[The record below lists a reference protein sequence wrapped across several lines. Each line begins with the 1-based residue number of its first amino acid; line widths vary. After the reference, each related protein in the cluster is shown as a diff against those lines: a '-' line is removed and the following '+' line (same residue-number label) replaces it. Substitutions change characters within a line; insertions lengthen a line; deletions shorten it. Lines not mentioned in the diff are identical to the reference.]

1 MVCGLEH
8 QTRENSAAPLQR
20 QQMFQAIASTWMTY
34 KQEQAARRLTQT
46 HEQKLASKVRRQFN
60 AFINK
65 YNAKCLAVQHLTN
78 AYLADE
84 NCLTAAK
91 WDAFVK
97 GDEFTLAFILQLPCS
112 GKPGASKLTGAILKR
127 YIDTMSVKIEFNDG
141 DMTVNVSSGPPS
153 TSQASLKGSRDFNQA
168 LQAILDLMEVAI
180 SRGTDGLLDAWEKA
194 MYQWEMVTAIMGP
207 TAPQLPW
214 PLYTLFHHVR
224 LTDQSSA
231 SSSAWCH

>member
-1 MVCGLEH
+1 
-8 QTRENSAAPLQR
+8 
-20 QQMFQAIASTWMTY
+20 MTY

-60 AFINK
+60 AFVKK
-65 YNAKCLAVQHLTN
+65 YNAKCLAFQHLTN

-84 NCLTAAK
+84 NCLTAAE

-97 GDEFTLAFILQLPCS
+97 RDEFTLAFMLQLQCS
-112 GKPGASKLTGAILKR
+112 SKLGASKLTGAILKR
-127 YIDTMSVKIEFNDG
+127 YIDARSVKIEFNDD

-153 TSQASLKGSRDFNQA
+153 TSQASLRGSRDVNRA
-168 LQAILDLMEVAI
+168 LQVILDSMEVAI

-194 MYQWEMVTAIMGP
+194 MDQWELVTAIMGL

-214 PLYTLFHHVR
+214 SMYTLFYHVR
-224 LTDQSSA
+224 LTD
-231 SSSAWCH
+231 